1 MKKRLCLMLAAVL
14 CMSAMTACAEAKSK
28 LGDFSSRLKKGV
40 PVVQAPADEPEAAPA
55 EAHVQEEGKSVGP
68 EVKVDSAE
76 FEKVRSSAYLHETEY
91 SREANVMIELKNVSG
106 RTLYPDDVSITA
118 YNAAGE
124 VVAEETYSSCG
135 PDMVEPGESL
145 FVWDWFYGFDVPM
158 SEIADFEVKLTAE
171 DSTYY
176 SYAPMAA
183 EAYVEDGWAYA
194 VIENATDSTI
204 FEMTATIV
212 MENESGVLLDVT
224 DVENYF
230 VGVMPGGR
238 ILLRNTAE
246 DYANDSRLTGAKATA
261 FVQTKQS
268 AY

>member
-1 MKKRLCLMLAAVL
+1 MRKWVCVLLAVVL
-14 CMSAMTACAEAKSK
+14 CMGTMTAMAEAGSK
-28 LGDFSSRLKKGV
+28 LGDFSNRLKKN
-40 PVVQAPADEPEAAPA
+40 AEAAAAAAVQTETPA
-55 EAHVQEEGKSVGP
+55 EEADNSFGP
-68 EVKVDSAE
+68 AVRVSDPFFA
-76 FEKVRSSAYLHETEY
+76 KVRSSAYLHETEY